1 MSQIDIQLGDPIEME
16 EQQNMLKQLQAEQ
29 LPGMIK
35 SKWALTYKLKMDK
48 AIEEALKQD
57 EVVKIKAKTK
67 GRFQI

>member
-1 MSQIDIQLGDPIEME
+1 
-16 EQQNMLKQLQAEQ
+16 
-29 LPGMIK
+29 MIK
-35 SKWALTYKLKMDK
+35 TKWALTYKLKMDK